1 MEKSYRSR
9 CNDLIKEAGGR
20 CELCGSSRNLEVH
33 HLVPRVCAIEKVDIN
48 EKDNLIVVCGACHA
62 KLTNKGFLTKYGIR
76 KATNTAT
83 REAIID
89 FYNRVDAEEPTSA
102 SEVVEIFTEW
112 AHNLTDPAH
121 KGMWE
126 EGTAESLWR

>member
-9 CNDLIKEAGGR
+9 CNDLIKEAGDR

-33 HLVPRVCAIEKVDIN
+33 HLVPRVCAIDGVDIN

-89 FYNRVDAEEPTSA
+89 FYKRVDTEEPTSA

-112 AHNLTDPAH
+112 AQHLT
-121 KGMWE
+121 
-126 EGTAESLWR
+126 